1 MKTRVHYLITALIC
15 FGFGLI
21 PPVGGM
27 TEYGMGVL
35 GTFIGAIYGWSTIGM
50 IWPSII
56 AMLALG
62 MEIGMN
68 KMVAASIGNPVVAG
82 LLILFPMFSVL
93 SSLKVTEWLANK
105 FLTNKL
111 ALGRPW
117 VGITIMFLGA
127 FFTSFINPILV
138 IIIFG
143 TFVVSLTKS
152 LGIKPYSKLATA
164 LLLGL
169 SYSTMLGQITVPM
182 ISTGLTFS
190 NAFQNMFQTTVPYA
204 QYMVF
209 MYLAGVLLVIISVLV
224 MRFVLRVDVSPFAT
238 LNADMLGVSSKLNR
252 DQKIAAG
259 FFIAFVVILLAH
271 SLTPVE
277 TAVGAFLGK
286 LGFFGIS
293 GIIGAIM
300 MLLKKQDG
308 SPLLDFPKMAAHL
321 PWDAFFLTAF
331 ILVISAFLTTPE
343 TGLNAAIGAMIAP
356 MTKLNPWVFIILV
369 LIFAA
374 VVTNVA
380 NNLILTIV
388 IMPVLYRFAALVG
401 MDGTSLIFV
410 LFITTQLALATPGAS
425 PITAIAMS
433 NTSIV
438 KVVDMMK
445 MSFIFIPIMLVA
457 TIIVCMP
464 LASFIL

>member
-1 MKTRVHYLITALIC
+1 MKGRIHYFITAIIC

-35 GTFIGAIYGWSTIGM
+35 G
-50 IWPSII
+50 
-56 AMLALG
+56 
-62 MEIGMN
+62 
-68 KMVAASIGNPVVAG
+68 
-82 LLILFPMFSVL
+82 
-93 SSLKVTEWLANK
+93 
-105 FLTNKL
+105 
-111 ALGRPW
+111 
-117 VGITIMFLGA
+117 A

-143 TFVVSLTKS
+143 SFVVSLTQS

-164 LLLGL
+164 LLLGI
-169 SYSTMLGQITVPM
+169 SYATMLGQITVPM
-182 ISTGLTFS
+182 MGTGLTFS
-190 NAFQNMFQTTVPYA
+190 NAFINMFQTPLPYA
-204 QYMVF
+204 QYMLF
-209 MYLAGVLLVIISVLV
+209 MYIASILLVICSVLV
-224 MRFVLRVDVSPFAT
+224 MRFIIRVDVSPFAA
-238 LNADMLGVSSKLNR
+238 LKAEMLGTSCKVNR

-259 FFIAFVVILLAH
+259 FFLTFVIIMVALSLLPAD
-271 SLTPVE
+271 S
-277 TAVGAFLGK
+277 AVGAFLNR
-286 LGFFGIS
+286 LGFFGVS
-293 GIIGAIM
+293 GIILLIM

-308 SPLLDFPKMAAHL
+308 TPLLDFNAMAAHL